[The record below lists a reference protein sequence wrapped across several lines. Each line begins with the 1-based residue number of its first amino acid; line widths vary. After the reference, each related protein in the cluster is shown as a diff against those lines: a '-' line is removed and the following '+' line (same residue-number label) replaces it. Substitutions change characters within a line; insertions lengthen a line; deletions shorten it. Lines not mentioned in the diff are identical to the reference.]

1 MDNNEFQELVLQ
13 EFRSQHEFQEKVF
26 QKFEEIDRRLDAM
39 EQRLGAMEQRLDAMD
54 RRLDAMDRRLDGMDS
69 RLDKLEA
76 RVSALEKQWQ
86 ETHLMVRGLR
96 EHNEIL
102 DAKLVARTVNTATVQ
117 SVNELRDAIQAMQKK
132 QAKADR
138 RMFAL
143 NRRLFLV
150 EGETETASANA

>member
-26 QKFEEIDRRLDAM
+26 QKFEEIDKRLDTM
-39 EQRLGAMEQRLDAMD
+39 EQ
-54 RRLDAMDRRLDGMDS
+54 RLDAMDRRLDGMDS

-102 DAKLVARTVNTATVQ
+102 DAKLEALTVNTATVQ

-138 RMFAL
+138 RIFAL
-143 NRRLFLV
+143 NHRLFLV